1 MDEYPIPAAP
11 QYDGRSSTVIV
22 FLSLFLLILAFFI
35 VLVTI
40 STFEKVK
47 SKAVMSSVT
56 TAFTTNLPPRT
67 DPTTDF
73 TAKEGDV
80 LAGQAFQE
88 RITGVFA
95 TTMQVAKVKIVKP
108 GRMMRAEMPS
118 SAIFFEGEGRIRP
131 NAVPFLDR
139 IVAALSGRP
148 PGLRFDM
155 EFVIGTAYN
164 DDNVLPIGQTLEMAR
179 AGAFAREMVS
189 RGAPPD
195 SVSIGLAPGDREQIT
210 IRFYV
215 RDLDE
220 IRLGFPGTERN
231 GQR

>member
-1 MDEYPIPAAP
+1 MDKYLIPATP
-11 QYDGRSSTVIV
+11 QYDGQSGTVIV

-40 STFEKVK
+40 STVEKVK
-47 SKAVMSSVT
+47 SKAVMNSVT

-88 RITGVFA
+88 EITGVFA

-108 GRMMRAEMPS
+108 GRMMRAEMPTK
-118 SAIFFEGEGRIRP
+118 AIFFEGEGRIRP

-164 DDNVLPIGQTLEMAR
+164 DDNVLPIGQTLEMTR

-195 SVSIGLAPGDREQIT
+195 SVSIGLAPGDREQLT

-215 RDLDE
+215 RDRDE
-220 IRLGFPGTERN
+220 VPLGFPGTERN

>member
-67 DPTTDF
+67 EPTTDF

-80 LAGQAFQE
+80 LAGQVFQE

-95 TTMQVAKVKIVKP
+95 TTMQVAKVEIVKP

-118 SAIFFEGEGRIRP
+118 NAIFFEGEDRIRP
-131 NAVPFLDR
+131 NAFTFLDR
-139 IVAALSGRP
+139 IVAALSARP

-164 DDNVLPIGQTLEMAR
+164 DDHVLPVHQTLEMSR

-195 SVSIGLAPGDREQIT
+195 SLSIGLAPGDRDLIT

-215 RDLDE
+215 RHQDE
-220 IRLGFPGTERN
+220 IRLRFLGTEQN

>member
-11 QYDGRSSTVIV
+11 QYDSRSGTAIV
-22 FLSLFLLILAFFI
+22 FLSLFFLILAFFI
-35 VLVTI
+35 VLVSI
-40 STFEKVK
+40 STIEKVK

-56 TAFTTNLPPRT
+56 TAFTTPPRT